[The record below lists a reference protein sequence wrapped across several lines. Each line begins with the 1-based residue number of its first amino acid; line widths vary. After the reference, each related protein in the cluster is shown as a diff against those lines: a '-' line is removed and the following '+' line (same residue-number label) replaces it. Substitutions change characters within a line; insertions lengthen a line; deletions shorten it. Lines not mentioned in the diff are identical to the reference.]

1 MAVALVTGPT
11 AGIGRAFAVALARAG
26 FDLVLVARDEP
37 RLNQLAEWL
46 AAEFGVHAE
55 VLVADLG
62 DGAQLAK
69 VEERLVRADQPISV
83 LVNNAGFG
91 VKAPF
96 AKSDIRD
103 EQQMLD
109 VLVRSVMRTTHAVVP
124 VMVDR
129 SFGVIINVSSIA
141 SWVTGGTYSA
151 AKAWVT
157 VFSESLAQEL
167 SGTGVRVIAVCPGYV
182 HTEFHD
188 RAGMDMSNIPDWM
201 WLEAEQVVEQ
211 AMRDVSRNRP
221 VSVAGAQ
228 YKALSLLLRYAP
240 RPLVRFA
247 TATSRV
253 SGRFGRR

>member
-55 VLVADLG
+55 VMVADLG

-103 EQQMLD
+103 EQQMFD

-141 SWVTGGTYSA
+141 SWVTGGAYSA

-167 SGTGVRVIAVCPGYV
+167 IGTGVRVTAVCPGYV

>member
-1 MAVALVTGPT
+1 MAIALVTGPT

-124 VMVDR
+124 LMVDR
-129 SFGVIINVSSIA
+129 GFGVIINVSSIA

-167 SGTGVRVIAVCPGYV
+167 IGTGVRVTAVCPGYV

-188 RAGMDMSNIPDWM
+188 RAGMDMSTIPDWM

-228 YKALSLLLRYAP
+228 YKALSLLVRYAP

-247 TATSRV
+247 TATGRV

>member
-1 MAVALVTGPT
+1 MAIALVTGPT
-11 AGIGRAFAVALARAG
+11 AGIGKAFAVALARAG
-26 FDLVLVARDEP
+26 FDLVLVARDET
-37 RLNQLAEWL
+37 RLAEL
-46 AAEFGVHAE
+46 AGCLSLDFGVDAE
-55 VLVADLG
+55 VLVADVG
-62 DGAQLAK
+62 DGPSLAK
-69 VEERLVRADQPISV
+69 VEERLSRTDLPISV
-83 LVNNAGFG
+83 LVNNAGLG

-96 AKSDIRD
+96 AKSDIRE

-109 VLVRSVMRTTHAVVP
+109 VLVRSVMRNTHAVVP
-124 VMVDR
+124 GMVER
-129 SFGVIINVSSIA
+129 GFGVIINVSSIA

-167 SGTGVRVIAVCPGYV
+167 IGTGVRVTAVCPGYV

-221 VSVAGAQ
+221 LSVAGAQ

>member
-109 VLVRSVMRTTHAVVP
+109 VLVKSVMRTTHAVVP
-124 VMVDR
+124 LMVDR
-129 SFGVIINVSSIA
+129 GFGVIINVSSIA

-167 SGTGVRVIAVCPGYV
+167 IGTGVRVTAVCPGYV

-188 RAGMDMSNIPDWM
+188 RAGMDMSTIPDWM

-228 YKALSLLLRYAP
+228 YKALSLLVRYAP

-247 TATSRV
+247 TATGRV

>member
-1 MAVALVTGPT
+1 
-11 AGIGRAFAVALARAG
+11 
-26 FDLVLVARDEP
+26 
-37 RLNQLAEWL
+37 
-46 AAEFGVHAE
+46 
-55 VLVADLG
+55 
-62 DGAQLAK
+62 
-69 VEERLVRADQPISV
+69 
-83 LVNNAGFG
+83 VNNAGLG
-91 VKAPF
+91 IKAPF

-109 VLVRSVMRTTHAVVP
+109 VLVKSVMRTTHAALP
-124 VMVDR
+124 LMVDR
-129 SFGVIINVSSIA
+129 GFGVIINVSSIA

-167 SGTGVRVIAVCPGYV
+167 IGTGVRVTAVCPGYV

-188 RAGMDMSNIPDWM
+188 RAGMDMSTIPDWM

-228 YKALSLLLRYAP
+228 YKALSLLVRYAP

-247 TATSRV
+247 TATGRV

>member
-109 VLVRSVMRTTHAVVP
+109 VLVRSVMRTTHAAVP
-124 VMVDR
+124 EMVDR
-129 SFGVIINVSSIA
+129 GFGVIINVSSIA

-221 VSVAGAQ
+221 LSVAGAQ